1 MSTDMPTEPKV
12 IAVIP
17 ARWASS
23 RFPGKPLALI
33 SGRPM
38 IHWVAEQASKSQSV
52 SEVIVATDDSRI
64 YESVSQGGWQVVMT
78 SPDHASGTDR
88 IVEVVE
94 SMDCDIVVNVQGDEP
109 MIPPENIDLIVQA
122 LQNNPDAPVS
132 TLMIA
137 ITDRN
142 EMLNPNATKVV
153 VDQTGQALYFSRAP
167 IPFDRDGESETKTD
181 SQDSAERDI
190 LGYKH
195 IGLYAYRKSFLHQFP
210 KLQTSRLEQ
219 AEKLEQLRILEN
231 GFSIRV
237 VETKLN
243 SIGVDC
249 EADRVKVEHLL
260 NQQQTN
266 P

>member
-1 MSTDMPTEPKV
+1 MPTEPKV

-17 ARWASS
+17 ARWDSS

-33 SGRPM
+33 LGRPM
-38 IHWVAEQASKSQSV
+38 IHWVVERALKAQSV
-52 SEVIVATDDSRI
+52 AEVIVATDDERI
-64 YESVSQGGWQVVMT
+64 YESVTQEGWQAIMT

-94 SMDCDIVVNVQGDEP
+94 SRDCDIVVNVQGDEP
-109 MIPPENIDLIVQA
+109 MIPPENIDLVVQA
-122 LQNNPDAPVS
+122 LQNDSDVPVS

-137 ITDRN
+137 ISDRE

-153 VDQTGQALYFSRAP
+153 VDKMGRALYFSRAP
-167 IPFDRDGESETKTD
+167 IPFDRESEAGPKIDDQTSVETG
-181 SQDSAERDI
+181 AM
-190 LGYKH
+190 GYKH
-195 IGLYAYRKSFLHQFP
+195 IGLYAYRKPFLMQFP
-210 KLQTSRLEQ
+210 KLPASRLEQ

-231 GFSIRV
+231 GLSIKV
-237 VETKLN
+237 VETKHN

-249 EADRVKVEHLL
+249 EADRVKVEELL
-260 NQQQTN
+260 KGTSKNRVW